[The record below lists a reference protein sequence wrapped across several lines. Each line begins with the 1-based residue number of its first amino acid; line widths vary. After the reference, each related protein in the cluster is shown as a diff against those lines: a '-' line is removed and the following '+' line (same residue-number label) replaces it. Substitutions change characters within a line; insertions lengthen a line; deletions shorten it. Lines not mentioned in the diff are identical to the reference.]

1 MGGGGVWG
9 EETKQTLERMLGNF
23 NGDTRNDWTGRSEY
37 PKALR
42 FRGRLRKMDA
52 GKV

>member
-1 MGGGGVWG
+1 M
-9 EETKQTLERMLGNF
+9 ERMLGKF
-23 NGDTRNDWTGRSEY
+23 KGETKTLKKDWTGRREY

-52 GKV
+52 GKVKQVCGY